1 VCAAEYTYTALP
13 VPIRRPLAAAALALA
28 AAPALARAEA
38 SVPPRAQELTPQM
51 LYEFLL
57 GEIAAQR
64 GDRELAAQ
72 TYLEL
77 ARRTRDARVAR
88 RALEFATHARMPAL
102 ALEAARIWQEVE
114 PGSVQAMQVLA
125 QLLIE
130 TKRVAEA
137 EPVLAKLMAAQPAA
151 VANLFMQLP
160 RVLAASREPQANLR
174 LVERLAAAYPNL
186 AQARFAL
193 AQLAVAADDEPRA
206 LAELRAAA
214 GLRPGW
220 ELPVLAE
227 AQLLERRSPALAAAR
242 LAEFLAAHPA
252 SREVRMQYARL
263 LAADRRPAEARAEFE
278 RVLESQPNDT
288 DAIFAVGLL
297 ALQVKDHEVA
307 EAKMRRLLDLGHR
320 DPDRVRY
327 TLGQIAEER
336 RDWAG
341 ARAWYE
347 RVEGGELA
355 LPARVRAAHAIA
367 REGRI
372 EEARAYLKTVG
383 ATPEQRIQL
392 LLAEAQILREA
403 RLHQAAFELLAEA
416 LAREADHPD
425 LLYDQALTAE
435 KLDRL
440 DVMEG
445 NLKRLI
451 QLRPDHAHAYNA
463 LGYTLA
469 DRNLR
474 LAEAKKLIEKALE
487 LAPDDHYIID
497 SMGWVLYRMGD
508 LKGALRYLRQA
519 WEGRPDAEIGAHLG
533 EVLWMIGRPEEARRV
548 WDEALKLAPD
558 NETLLKTLQRFAP

>member
-1 VCAAEYTYTALP
+1 MCAAEYTYTALP